1 MDWNAALTQYLKLNV
16 KTGEDVGGLLDTLG
30 KAIQSAIEREL
41 GRTFDNVAYAEVYD
55 GNDCTIL
62 YLRHDPIVSLASVS
76 IFGDAVAVQASALFD
91 PLAPPT
97 YPLPRC
103 VVKDGEQAIRLTDGT
118 TFSWGIQN
126 VIVCY
131 TAGLSDDSGV
141 PPPALVQA
149 GVHWAGLLFRERN
162 RLGIS
167 SETIAGQITSFSNN
181 VPPDILR
188 MISAWR
194 RVLIPC

>member
-55 GNDCTIL
+55 GNDRTIL
-62 YLRHDPIVSLASVS
+62 YLRHDPIVSLSSVS
-76 IFGDAVAVQASALFD
+76 IFGSAVAVQASALFD
-91 PLAPPT
+91 PLSPPT

-118 TFSWGIQN
+118 TFAWGTQN
-126 VIVCY
+126 VIVAY
-131 TAGLSDDSGV
+131 TAGLSDDTGA

-149 GVHWAGLLFRERN
+149 GVVWAGLLFRERN

-167 SETIAGQITSFSNN
+167 SETISGQITMFNNN
-181 VPPDILR
+181 VPPDVLR
-188 MISAWR
+188 MISTWR
-194 RVLIPC
+194 RVLIP